1 MLRLG
6 ERFEHA
12 GRRVDAQIVEDR
24 EVEDQKRQQEAGEA
38 EQQPGGTP
46 GGLVDMGVGVGWHE
60 ANITLLFDRCQ
71 AYAAAVNSQPTTR
84 ETLLDAALRLLQERG
99 PGALRIRDVAT
110 AAEQS
115 TMGVY
120 THFGSKQGL
129 LEQLYLYGFR
139 CLENQ
144 LSSIPSDSHGRQELL
159 AFALAYRAFALDNEA
174 LYGLMFER
182 ATPDFV
188 PSDTSRL
195 AGLVTFEM
203 LATRVA
209 DWRPDSSNPAADAH
223 LVWATMHGLV
233 SIELMHARWGG
244 PLVAHLQGDPEQNYA
259 TAIGSL
265 LEALRGR

>member
-1 MLRLG
+1 M
-6 ERFEHA
+6 A
-12 GRRVDAQIVEDR
+12 SSTTQ
-24 EVEDQKRQQEAGEA
+24 RQ
-38 EQQPGGTP
+38 
-46 GGLVDMGVGVGWHE
+46 
-60 ANITLLFDRCQ
+60 
-71 AYAAAVNSQPTTR
+71 
-84 ETLLDAALRLLQERG
+84 TLLDAALGLLEERG
-99 PGALRIRDVAT
+99 PGALRIRDLAA

-129 LEQLYLYGFR
+129 LEQLYLHGFR
-139 CLENQ
+139 RLEERLN
-144 LSSIPSDSHGRQELL
+144 SVRSDDQGRQELL

-188 PSDTSRL
+188 PSDASRL
-195 AGLVTFEM
+195 AGLATFQM
-203 LATRVA
+203 LATRIA
-209 DWRPDSSNPAADAH
+209 DWRPDFTDPASDAH

-233 SIELMHARWGG
+233 SIELTHRRWGG

-265 LEALRGR
+265 LGALHD